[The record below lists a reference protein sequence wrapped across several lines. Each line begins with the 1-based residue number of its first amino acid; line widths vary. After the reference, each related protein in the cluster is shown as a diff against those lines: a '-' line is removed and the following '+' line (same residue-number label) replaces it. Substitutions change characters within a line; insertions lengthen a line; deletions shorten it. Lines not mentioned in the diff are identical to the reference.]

1 MEEQITNEKLPVC
14 LNKIIT
20 KFETFKE
27 KVEFQKQTIDEMNK
41 EMKIFEKMLLKF
53 VNKYTKPELKEKKP
67 RKKSGFALPI
77 QVSDDLCEFMGV
89 VRGTKIARTEV
100 TKYLNIYIK
109 EKNLKNLE
117 KKSIILPD
125 ETLWKILGE
134 DAKDKEIT
142 HFNIQKY
149 INKHF
154 VSKKENTLHLSA
166 PSN

>member
-1 MEEQITNEKLPVC
+1 MEEQITNEKIPVC

-20 KFETFKE
+20 KFETFKD
-27 KVEFQKQTIDEMNK
+27 KVEIQKQTIDEMHK
-41 EMKIFEKMLLKF
+41 EIKIFEKMLLKF
-53 VNKYTKPELKEKKP
+53 VNKYTNPEIKEKKP

-89 VRGTKIARTEV
+89 VRGTKIARTDV

-109 EKNLKNLE
+109 EKNLKNVE

-134 DAKDKEIT
+134 EARGKEIT
-142 HFNIQKY
+142 HFTIQKY

-154 VSKKENTLHLSA
+154 VTIKNNT
-166 PSN
+166 